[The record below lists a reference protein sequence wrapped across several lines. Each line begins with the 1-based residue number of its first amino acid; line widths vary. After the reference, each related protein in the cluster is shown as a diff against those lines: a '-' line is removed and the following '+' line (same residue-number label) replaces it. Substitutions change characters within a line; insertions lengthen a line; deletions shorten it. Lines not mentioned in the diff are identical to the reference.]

1 MRKLSYVFVFAMV
14 CALLSSGTSMAQ
26 EMDDNGYNPNSVLPI
41 HESDIMWKKRVW
53 RRMDLQEKQNKPF
66 FAYNKEITRLM
77 IDAVKAGILVP
88 YKNDSLTTRMS
99 KEEFLKNLEIPE
111 YGGGDELT
119 EEEKAMGFSNEEP
132 ADDAWGGDGW
142 SDEGDDSGSTADDG
156 ATADSEKTASASDK
170 LYFSPRDVS
179 VLELQEDMIFDK
191 RRSRLFF
198 DIQSVKMVI
207 PSEKF
212 ETGLI
217 RELGVFKYK
226 DLVELFRN
234 MPEEAVWF
242 NPHNSAQHKNLA
254 DAFTLRLFGARII
267 KVANPDDAMIVDIY
281 NRSPR
286 EGIMASQWLE
296 QQLIEFEHNLWEF

>member
-1 MRKLSYVFVFAMV
+1 MKKLGYVFVFALA
-14 CALLSSGTSMAQ
+14 CALLSSETAMAQ
-26 EMDDNGYNPNSVLPI
+26 EQDNNGYNPNSVRPI
-41 HESDIMWKKRVW
+41 HDSDIMWKKRVW
-53 RRMDLQEKQNKPF
+53 RRVDLQEKQNKPF
-66 FAYNKEITRLM
+66 FAYNKEMTRLM

-99 KEEFLKNLEIPE
+99 KEDFLKNLEIPE
-111 YGGGDELT
+111 YGGGEELT
-119 EEEKAMGFSNEEP
+119 EEEKAMGFGEEEESTEEG
-132 ADDAWGGDGW
+132 WGDGGW
-142 SDEGDDSGSTADDG
+142 GEDSGDG
-156 ATADSEKTASASDK
+156 SNDTETADSDESASASSDK

-179 VLELQEDMIFDK
+179 VLELQEDMVFDK

-198 DIQSVKMVI
+198 DIQSIKMVI

-217 RELGVFKYK
+217 REVGVFKYK

-234 MPEEAVWF
+234 MPQEAIWF
-242 NPHNSAQHKNLA
+242 NPLNSAQHKNLA
-254 DAFTLRLFGARII
+254 DAFTLRLFGGRII

>member
-1 MRKLSYVFVFAMV
+1 MKKLGYVFVFAMV
-14 CALLSSGTSMAQ
+14 CSLLSSGVAVAQ
-26 EMDDNGYNPNSVLPI
+26 EQDNNGYNPNSVRPI
-41 HESDIMWKKRVW
+41 HDSDIMWKKRVW
-53 RRMDLQEKQNKPF
+53 RRVDLQEKQNKPF

-99 KEEFLKNLEIPE
+99 KEDFLKNLEIPE
-111 YGGGDELT
+111 YGGGEELT
-119 EEEKAMGFSNEEP
+119 EEEKAMGFSEE
-132 ADDAWGGDGW
+132 
-142 SDEGDDSGSTADDG
+142 STGDDSWGDG
-156 ATADSEKTASASDK
+156 GWGDEEESSEGDETTASDESTTASSDK

-179 VLELQEDMIFDK
+179 VLELQEDMVFDK

-217 RELGVFKYK
+217 REVGVFKYK
-226 DLVELFRN
+226 DLEDLFRN
-234 MPEEAVWF
+234 MPQEAVWF
-242 NPHNSAQHKNLA
+242 NPLNSAQHKNLA
-254 DAFTLRLFGARII
+254 DAFTLRLFGGRII

>member
-1 MRKLSYVFVFAMV
+1 MKKLGYVFVFAMV
-14 CALLSSGTSMAQ
+14 CSLLSSGVAVAQ
-26 EMDDNGYNPNSVLPI
+26 EQDNNGYNPNSVRPI

-53 RRMDLQEKQNKPF
+53 RRVDLQEKQNKPF

-88 YKNDSLTTRMS
+88 YKNDSLTSRMS
-99 KEEFLKNLEIPE
+99 KEDFLKNLEIPE
-111 YGGGDELT
+111 YGGGNQLT
-119 EEEKAMGFSNEEP
+119 EEEKAMGFTEETTS
-132 ADDAWGGDGW
+132 DGDW
-142 SDEGDDSGSTADDG
+142 SDNGWDDDGGSEGDDTSASSDESTASPS
-156 ATADSEKTASASDK
+156 TSDK

-179 VLELQEDMIFDK
+179 VLELQEDMVFDK

-217 RELGVFKYK
+217 REVGVFKYK

-234 MPEEAVWF
+234 MPQEAIWF
-242 NPHNSAQHKNLA
+242 NPLNSAQHKNLA
-254 DAFTLRLFGARII
+254 DAFTLRLFGGRII